1 MPASRASHFAVP
13 HTLELPEL
21 ITLVRDVAA
30 EETWWRPLVRFDAG
44 GRWWTLLHGDRTVD
58 VWLLSW
64 LTDQA
69 TELHDH
75 GQSAAA
81 FTAVEGALQ
90 ELRVAPSGEVS
101 VSALPSGH
109 TRWVAPG
116 VVHDV
121 RNSMTEPAVSVH
133 AYSPPLTTMT
143 YYRSTRRGLRAGRT
157 VCTTEPEQAVGQ

>member
-1 MPASRASHFAVP
+1 M
-13 HTLELPEL
+13 
-21 ITLVRDVAA
+21 
-30 EETWWRPLVRFDAG
+30 
-44 GRWWTLLHGDRTVD
+44 
-58 VWLLSW
+58 WLLSW